1 MPIGRH
7 KVAILADRA
16 TVKLLSALVLAA
28 TLCDPAGAVPLPRPR
43 PDRAPAALQPQV
55 SEAEE
60 PAPPSAC
67 RLRLTA
73 ELAVAPSLPALS
85 GPGECGVDDAVRLE
99 AVVLRDKT
107 RVTVTPP
114 AVLRCTFA
122 EAIVNWVRDDVAPSV
137 RPLGA
142 PLRSIDNFAAYD
154 CRGRNRVIGAKLS
167 EHGKGNALDVRSF
180 KLANG
185 TVVELT
191 DPQVSKDY
199 RLGLRKTTCARF
211 TTVLGP
217 GSDGYH
223 ENHVH
228 MDLAER
234 TGGHRMCQW
243 DVRDPDEEAAAH
255 AVPLP
260 TPRPRDPDE
269 EAAAHAVPLPT
280 PRPASAGP

>member
-1 MPIGRH
+1 MPIGRRDT
-7 KVAILADRA
+7 VAILADSA
-16 TVKLLSALVLAA
+16 TVKLLSAFILAA
-28 TLCDPAGAVPLPRPR
+28 ILCEPAGAVPLPRPR
-43 PDRAPAALQPQV
+43 PDRALAAPPP
-55 SEAEE
+55 EASGSEE

-67 RLRLTA
+67 RLRLSA
-73 ELAVAPSLPALS
+73 ELAVAPSVPTPA
-85 GPGECGVDDAVRLE
+85 GAGECGVDDAVRLE

-107 RVTVTPP
+107 RVAVTPP
-114 AVLRCTFA
+114 AILRCTFA
-122 EAIVNWVRDDVAPSV
+122 EAIVQWVREDVAPSI
-137 RPLGA
+137 RALGA

-154 CRGRNRVIGAKLS
+154 CRGRNRVVGAKLS
-167 EHGKGNALDVRSF
+167 EHGKGNALDMRSF

-199 RLGLRKTTCARF
+199 RLGLRRDACARF

-228 MDLAER
+228 ADLAER
-234 TGGHRMCQW
+234 TGGHRLCHW
-243 DVRDPDEEAAAH
+243 EVRDPEEEAAAH

-260 TPRPRDPDE
+260 PPRPE
-269 EAAAHAVPLPT
+269 
-280 PRPASAGP
+280 SAGP